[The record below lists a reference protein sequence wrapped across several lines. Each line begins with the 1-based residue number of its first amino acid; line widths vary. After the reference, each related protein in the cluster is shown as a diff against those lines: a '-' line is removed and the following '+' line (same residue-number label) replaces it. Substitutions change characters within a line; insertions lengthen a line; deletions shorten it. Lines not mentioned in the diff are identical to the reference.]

1 MQKIKRISFPSA
13 QKRLTANGFIG
24 WTPIST
30 LRISG
35 QKYQPKR
42 NSGQ

>member
-13 QKRLTANGFIG
+13 QKRLATYGFIG

-35 QKYQPKR
+35 QKNQPAR
-42 NSGQ
+42 TSG